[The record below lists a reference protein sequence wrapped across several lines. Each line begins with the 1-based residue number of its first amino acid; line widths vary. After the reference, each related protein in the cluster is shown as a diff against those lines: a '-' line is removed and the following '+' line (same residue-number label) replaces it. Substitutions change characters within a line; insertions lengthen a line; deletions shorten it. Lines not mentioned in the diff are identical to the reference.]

1 MVLKRLFGIG
11 RKQLSCKF
19 KGRIVAH
26 GILIKRRYRLVTHA
40 VVIVTRI
47 RIIGFHGQTHVGK
60 LVLVIK
66 RHIGVIAHTTGGSTI
81 F

>member
-1 MVLKRLFGIG
+1 MVLKRLFSIG
-11 RKQLSCKF
+11 RKQLSRKL
-19 KGRIVAH
+19 KGRVVAH
-26 GILIKRRYRLVTHA
+26 GILIKRRYWLGTHA

-47 RIIGFHGQTHVGK
+47 RIIGFHSQSHVGK

-66 RHIGVIAHTTGGSTI
+66 RHIGIIAHATGFSTI